1 MTPSK
6 LSGVV
11 FVLLL
16 TATGLTGCQT
26 PFGVAR
32 VDPEVVNEQLTRN
45 VLSAGVPHPS
55 TEIVLHVFAL
65 KDAYFNNPRAALAEL
80 HSILLTKDRSSPV
93 AFALSELSF
102 LYAKKTN
109 QPSYYL
115 AAALYA
121 YIFLF
126 PENPESQPPKLDSR
140 ARIAA
145 NLYNRSLTLAFR
157 SAVGSTVDLG
167 SGTYSLSFG
176 TLEIELPQEGIQWHT
191 RKLVNFIPTAE
202 LEVRGLQNR
211 YRRAGIGVPL
221 AADQVSTGPEEGL
234 QISKG
239 KLPITAFMRV
249 NNLLSQLAQGT
260 VQANWEIFVAYDHE
274 TITINGQ
281 EVPLELE
288 FTSALA
294 ASLAE

>member
-26 PFGVAR
+26 PVGVAR

-45 VLSAGVPHPS
+45 VLSAGVPHPT
-55 TEIVLHVFAL
+55 TEIVLHVFDL

-80 HSILLTKDRSSPV
+80 HNILLTKDRPTPV

-121 YIFLF
+121 YVFLF
-126 PENPESQPPKLDSR
+126 PENPESQPQKLDSR

-157 SAVGSTVDLG
+157 SQDGSTVDLG
-167 SGTYSLSFG
+167 SGAYSLPFG
-176 TLEIELPQEGIQWHT
+176 ILEVELPQENVQWYT
-191 RKLVNFIPTAE
+191 RKLVNFVPTAE
-202 LEVRGLQNR
+202 LQVRGLQKR
-211 YRRAGIGVPL
+211 YRRTGIGVPL

-234 QISKG
+234 QTSKG

-249 NNLLSQLAQGT
+249 TNLLTQLGQGT
-260 VQANWEIFVAYDHE
+260 VQANWEIYVSSGDQK
-274 TITINGQ
+274 ISING
-281 EVPLELE
+281 
-288 FTSALA
+288 
-294 ASLAE
+294 